1 MKQFEK
7 YGKFKWEFEKG
18 EDCQYNCYFRF
29 NEEMMAKLLKCKIEN
44 YKAFLALEL
53 RIVDYDEEYTPSGN
67 STGKMIN
74 PTYELQ
80 MWGYD
85 YGEYYRANNLN
96 HVRGVVRKYV
106 EKLVKLIDDNNY
118 NWGTYEKLCRE
129 MEKDEEERKAKEK
142 KAWQKKD
149 LEKRLKYTFGALFA
163 K

>member
-18 EDCQYNCYFRF
+18 EDWQYNCYFRF
-29 NEEMMAKLLKCKIEN
+29 NEEIMAKLLKCKIEDS
-44 YKAFLALEL
+44 ATFLALEL
-53 RIVDYDEEYTPSGN
+53 RIVDYDIDYTPNGHERM
-67 STGKMIN
+67 TN

-85 YGEYYRANNLN
+85 SEQYYRANNLN
-96 HVRGVVRKYV
+96 HIKGVVKKYV
-106 EKLVKLIDDNNY
+106 EKLVKLIDDKNY
-118 NWGTYEKLCRE
+118 NWETYEKLCEE
-129 MEKDEEERKAKEK
+129 MDEDEKERKAKEK

-149 LEKRLKYTFGALFA
+149 LDKRLKYTFGALFA